1 MCYKTVYCWNV
12 NWEIQV
18 MAMNIELSTY
28 IVWYNHDHYIG
39 LVFMFTCKHYFSLVL
54 TLQMHVNLE
63 RILFN
68 DISSDLSP
76 FEDKSYFPF
85 LC

>member
-1 MCYKTVYCWNV
+1 
-12 NWEIQV
+12 
-18 MAMNIELSTY
+18 
-28 IVWYNHDHYIG
+28 
-39 LVFMFTCKHYFSLVL
+39 MFTCKHYFSLVL